1 MKEFMG
7 AAPSPI
13 SRVYS
18 VGLKSDEACDCAE
31 GHAELSCIAPTWH
44 GDEKSESLFSKVIF

>member
-1 MKEFMG
+1 MKKFMG

-44 GDEKSESLFSKVIF
+44 GDEKGESLFSKVIF